1 MKNLLL
7 ELKSE
12 TGVTYRINVQYEIY
26 EYTNKKGEKRVHVT
40 CFAPFIDYCEFDFSA
55 DEFNEDTLKQNLLI
69 KFAEV
74 IK

>member
-1 MKNLLL
+1 MKSLML

-12 TGVTYRINVQYEIY
+12 TGVTYRINIQYEYY
-26 EYTNKKGEKRVHVT
+26 EYTNEKGEKRVHVT
-40 CFAPFIDYCEFDFSA
+40 CFAPFINYAEFDFSA
-55 DEFNEDTLKQNLLI
+55 DEFNEDVLKKNLLI